1 MKHVCE
7 TSRYLVIATQDDRM
21 VFVDESSME
30 VTKIIKIEEQISSL
44 DALESARH
52 LIIGTE

>member
-7 TSRYLVIATQDDRM
+7 TSRYLVIATQDNRM

-30 VTKIIKIEEQISSL
+30 VTKVIKIEEQISSL